1 MSSAGAE
8 DRRTGGTSGLLNILI
23 HNGEEKK
30 KENYKEAPPVCC
42 FKAEHK
48 PVLLKSL
55 KMCGAERKQGPGS
68 AGSGSERR

>member
-30 KENYKEAPPVCC
+30 ENYKEAPPVCC
-42 FKAEHK
+42 FKSEHK